1 MPFSQLNEVKPIKPT
16 KVKKY
21 VFRVYTTYDPDD
33 GFNAW
38 VRANSRQEA
47 ECEIRCEHHSITRV
61 ELLRIENA

>member
-1 MPFSQLNEVKPIKPT
+1 MFFGSIQPMTPMM
-16 KVKKY
+16 
-21 VFRVYTTYDPDD
+21 

-47 ECEIRCEHHSITRV
+47 ECEIRCEYHSIARV